1 MPSFLRGKN
10 GYTGNRRDRKKRK
23 IYSEQVLPMNI
34 EVMTY
39 YIKVNNNNIT
49 SNFLFIVE
57 FLKGKIIRITISRK
71 EPRLLGKYDVEVY

>member
-1 MPSFLRGKN
+1 
-10 GYTGNRRDRKKRK
+10 
-23 IYSEQVLPMNI
+23 MNI